1 MSRRNISQKRFP
13 QPDSLYNSY
22 LVNLLISR
30 VLKSGKKTLAQR
42 IVYEAFE
49 IIQNQTK
56 ENPLLVFEKAVRK
69 ASPLV
74 EVKALRKKGNVRKI
88 PIEISGFRSTNL
100 ALQWILKYSKQRIGQ
115 TMATKLAYEIIDTAN
130 NISNTIKK
138 KEETH
143 KTAKANRAFAH
154 FKY

>member
-13 QPDSLYNSY
+13 QPDSIYNSY

-30 VLKSGKKTLAQR
+30 VLKSGKKTLAKR
-42 IVYEAFE
+42 IVYEAFN
-49 IIQNQTK
+49 IVQNQTK
-56 ENPLLVFEKAVRK
+56 KNPLLVFEKAVRK

-74 EVKALRKKGNVRKI
+74 EVKALRKKGSVRKI
-88 PIEISGFRSTNL
+88 PIEITGFRSTNL
-100 ALQWILKYSKQRIGQ
+100 ALQWILKYSRQRMGQ
-115 TMATKLAYEIIDTAN
+115 NMSMNLALEIIDTAN
-130 NISNTIKK
+130 NTSNTIKK